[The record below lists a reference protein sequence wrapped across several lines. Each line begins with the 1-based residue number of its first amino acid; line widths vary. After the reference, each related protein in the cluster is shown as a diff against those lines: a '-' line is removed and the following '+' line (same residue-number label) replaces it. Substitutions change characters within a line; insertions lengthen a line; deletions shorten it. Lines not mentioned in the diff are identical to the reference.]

1 MRALAAIAG
10 LIAGV
15 AAGQACAADRAVAPA
30 SGVSHHHNH
39 HYASVGV
46 RAPMLVIY
54 DDQPGVYIRPYW
66 APPWRHRH
74 YFPSTGRKPKVGRR
88 ENLAARYY
96 PKPAKSFRRSWSTS
110 SGFVTEWP
118 RGPVFDF
125 DPPPLEPPLK

>member
-1 MRALAAIAG
+1 MRALATIAG

-15 AAGQACAADRAVAPA
+15 AAGQACAADRMAGAGA
-30 SGVSHHHNH
+30 GVSHHYH
-39 HYASVGV
+39 HHASAAV
-46 RAPMLVIY
+46 RAPMLLLY